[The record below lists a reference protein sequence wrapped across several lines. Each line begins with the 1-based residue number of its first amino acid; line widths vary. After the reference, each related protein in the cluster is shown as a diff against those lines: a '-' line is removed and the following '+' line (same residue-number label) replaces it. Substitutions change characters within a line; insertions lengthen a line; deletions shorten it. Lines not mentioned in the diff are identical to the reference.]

1 LWPVTPVGLASAQPA
16 PHLVAQIVQ
25 LRTHGGNIF
34 SGAEF
39 SLVAEG
45 RQVECVEI
53 GGIPIAL
60 ATSDDDFLH
69 LLRQRYAG
77 FLSPSIPD
85 FELEFD
91 LTSPT
96 PVSDAD
102 TRVRRVFSEDT
113 NPEHTNA
120 ERKNSG
126 HWLIERGDFRARWD
140 PRTGR
145 GTVRQNPN
153 PFSLDSVLR
162 ILHSL
167 ILAERGGFLLHA
179 ASAICDGRAF
189 LFSGVSGA
197 GKTTMT
203 RIAPP
208 DITLLTDEISYIRP
222 LNARDHAHPNNAHPN
237 NSRPTGASY
246 AAFGTP
252 FSGEL
257 AKAGENCSAPIAALF
272 FLEQGP
278 ENRIADVSSTEAVRR
293 LMRNILFFAEDQGL
307 VEKLFATACDFVS
320 RVPIYRLTFYP
331 DGRVWDRIRDFQGA
345 AVHA

>member
-1 LWPVTPVGLASAQPA
+1 VAVGR
-16 PHLVAQIVQ
+16 H
-25 LRTHGGNIF
+25 
-34 SGAEF
+34 
-39 SLVAEG
+39 
-45 RQVECVEI
+45 VECVEI
-53 GGIPIAL
+53 GGIPIGL
-60 ATSDDDFLH
+60 ATSDPDFLH
-69 LLRQRYAG
+69 LLRERYAG

-96 PVSDAD
+96 PVSDDD
-102 TRVRRVFSEDT
+102 TRVRRVLPNGT
-113 NPEHTNA
+113 NPDGTNDD
-120 ERKNSG
+120 

-153 PFSLDSVLR
+153 PYSLDSVLR

-167 ILAERGGFLLHA
+167 VLAERGGFLLHA
-179 ASAICDGRAF
+179 ASAICDDRAF

-222 LNARDHAHPNNAHPN
+222 LNARPDNARPENAHPH
-237 NSRPTGASY
+237 NSRPANAGY

-272 FLEQGP
+272 FLAQGP
-278 ENRIADVSSTEAVRR
+278 ENRIDDLSSTEAVRR
-293 LMRNILFFAEDQGL
+293 LMRNILFFAEDQAL

-345 AVHA
+345 AVNA